1 MNWRDPVVTKLKA
14 DLETVRTSY
23 DQREFAEAKQQLDA
37 VRAAAEA
44 VGLRSPV
51 VAWMDSLLASAAGK
65 VEQAFAL
72 VCEVIV
78 LDPMHPSGQGR
89 FVELG
94 EQLREVLGESSREE
108 ADELTPRVHAQLEKV
123 GETDA
128 SSHVALARYF
138 KHRGKGDEAVA
149 LLDAVTLLAPS
160 QGEAWRLRGEFA
172 VAAGDAELAKTCE
185 RRAAEAD
192 LDAPFASAPTAT
204 C

>member
-1 MNWRDPVVTKLKA
+1 MNWRNPVITRLKA
-14 DLETVRTSY
+14 DLEAARVAY
-23 DQREFAEAKQQLDA
+23 DKQEYAEAKQQLDA

-51 VAWMDSLLASAAGK
+51 VAWLDCLLASAADD

-78 LDPMHPSGQGR
+78 LDPMHPAGQGR

-94 EQLREVLGESSREE
+94 GQLREVLAASSREE

-128 SSHVALARYF
+128 SSHVALARYL
-138 KHRGKGDEAVA
+138 KHRGMVDEAVA

-160 QGEAWRLRGEFA
+160 EGEAWRLRGEFA
-172 VAAGDAELAKTCE
+172 VTAGDAELARTCE

-192 LDAPFASAPTAT
+192 LDTPFAGAPTAT